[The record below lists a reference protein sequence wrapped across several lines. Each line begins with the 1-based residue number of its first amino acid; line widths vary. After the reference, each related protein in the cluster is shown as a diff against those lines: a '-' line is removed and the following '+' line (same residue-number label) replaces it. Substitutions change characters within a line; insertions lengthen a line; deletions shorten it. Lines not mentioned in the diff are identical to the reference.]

1 MISPISCSQ
10 SRKGV
15 GLARVADIGTFR
27 GTTLDRAEADDLPRA
42 QARGKQLAMR
52 IHLVF
57 AHPIETSFLGVLHL
71 RVIESLRQ
79 HGHTVDDLDLYADN
93 FNPVMSRQTYVDYLD
108 TTANRTQ
115 ARSYVDRLL
124 AADALVLMS
133 PVWHDGF
140 PAILKGYFDCVFLP
154 GVSFNI
160 EKNHF
165 SPALTNITRLA
176 AVCTYGAKRQRTL
189 AMGDPQRRFV
199 KRSLGEQ
206 IGPAGR
212 SDFIALY
219 DMDVASSE
227 TRSRYQKRVTRA
239 FSQW

>member
-1 MISPISCSQ
+1 MQI
-10 SRKGV
+10 
-15 GLARVADIGTFR
+15 L
-27 GTTLDRAEADDLPRA
+27 
-42 QARGKQLAMR
+42 
-52 IHLVF
+52 LVF
-57 AHPIETSFLGVLHL
+57 AHPLETSFLGVLHS
-71 RVIESLRQ
+71 RVVESLRQ
-79 HGHTVDDLDLYADN
+79 RGHAVDDLDLYAEN

-108 TTANRTQ
+108 TIANRAQ
-115 ARSYVDRLL
+115 AKPYVDRLL
-124 AADALVLMS
+124 AADALILIS

-160 EKNHF
+160 ENNRF
-165 SPALTNITRLA
+165 SPALTNIKRVA
-176 AVCTYGAKRQRTL
+176 AVCSYGAKRQRTL

-206 IGPAGR
+206 IGPQGR

-219 DMDVASSE
+219 DMDAASSE
-227 TRSRYQKRVTRA
+227 TRSRYLARVTRA